1 MIINKLSEV
10 PVYEQLISETERE
23 ILCGILAEE
32 TQIPSVRELSLTV
45 GVNPNT
51 IQKAYLELARREEI
65 IASPGNGYF
74 VAPGAKDRVRKR
86 EIARLIRLCSE
97 LCDFGISLD
106 ELLDAVQNAYKKKGE
121 GHD

>member
-74 VAPGAKDRVRKR
+74 VAPGATERVRFR
-86 EIARLIRLCSE
+86 EIGRIRRLSAE
-97 LCDFGISLD
+97 LCDFGIPLD
-106 ELLDAVQNAYKKKGE
+106 ELLDAVKNAYRKKGE

>member
-65 IASPGNGYF
+65 ISSPGTGYF
-74 VAPGAKDRVRKR
+74 VASGAKERVRQR
-86 EIARLIRLCSE
+86 EIARVSRLCSE
-97 LCDFGISLD
+97 LRDFGIPLD
-106 ELLDAVQNAYKKKGE
+106 ELLDSVKNAYRKKGE